1 MDKRV
6 GFGSGAHEGR
16 ASPNGDGFVDVF
28 MFFKLIFA
36 DDVRFKIVDVLAKR
50 EGANLREIARC
61 VGISH
66 KNLSRYL
73 EYLVKKGVIDVFP
86 VGIGMKVY
94 RLAPKYDLLRSLEKS
109 P

>member
-1 MDKRV
+1 MGNK
-6 GFGSGAHEGR
+6 
-16 ASPNGDGFVDVF
+16 ASEENGYLSSNDNYVYIFT
-28 MFFKLIFA
+28 FFRLIFG
-36 DDVRFKIVDVLAKR
+36 DDVRFKIIDVLSKR

-73 EYLVKKGVIDVFP
+73 ECLVKKGVVDVFP

-94 RLAPKYDLLRSLEKS
+94 RLSPKYDLLRKLEK
-109 P
+109 